1 MQQTRDVAVLF
12 TRGWSALCLMFPPF
26 HTVLVLVPL
35 QCGQFGN
42 MLAKLNVWLPLCL
55 GSTALSHVA
64 FVLGRWPRARLLRII
79 NRKQSLLVPIKCL
92 VHLLVREGSLFCLAT
107 KSWPPQT
114 PFHPTLVPQF
124 PVPTEPCTRD
134 WLAVHHRLS
143 HWRLRVM
150 HQVLEISPGRDSL
163 PVTCKAAA
171 SDSSLGAGQPDRI
184 ILRTAEKAQLQLL
197 VLDYLRDFIHA
208 FSGLCLPLGRRD
220 TWSLARQRQLGHG
233 TSISQLNL

>member
-12 TRGWSALCLMFPPF
+12 TRGWSCVVSMFPPF
-26 HTVLVLVPL
+26 HTVPRTRTSSVRAIWQHVGKAQRLRSSCLL
-35 QCGQFGN
+35 
-42 MLAKLNVWLPLCL
+42 L

-64 FVLGRWPRARLLRII
+64 FVLGRCPRARLLRII

-92 VHLLVREGSLFCLAT
+92 VHLLVREGSLFCLPT
-107 KSWPPQT
+107 KSRPPQT
-114 PFHPTLVPQF
+114 PFHPTWVPQF

-150 HQVLEISPGRDSL
+150 HQALEISPGRDSL

-171 SDSSLGAGQPDRI
+171 SDSSLGAGQPNRI
-184 ILRTAEKAQLQLL
+184 ILRTTEKAQLQLP
-197 VLDYLRDFIHA
+197 VLDHLRDFIHA
-208 FSGLCLPLGRRD
+208 SLAFAYLWTAVILRHRRD
-220 TWSLARQRQLGHG
+220 RDICDTAQVYHS
-233 TSISQLNL
+233 